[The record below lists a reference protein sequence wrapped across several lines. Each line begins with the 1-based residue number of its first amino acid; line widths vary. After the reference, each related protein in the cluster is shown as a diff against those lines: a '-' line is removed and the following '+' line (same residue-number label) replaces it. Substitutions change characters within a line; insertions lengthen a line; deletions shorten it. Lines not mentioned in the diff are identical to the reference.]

1 MTLPDERFRAVVR
14 TREFLLNLCN
24 PQHTPR
30 VPKIIREEAKWCL
43 RHYPDYYDMNKVSQ
57 TSPDI
62 FQERM
67 EPVTRLFAQYEEGI
81 KK

>member
-30 VPKIIREEAKWCL
+30 VPKIIREEARWCL